1 MFANSKR
8 PTPPQA
14 PTTPTIHEVISD
26 PPSILSAGLTITGN
40 LATDGELQIDGAVEG
55 DIAAAKLTL
64 GERAKIKGEIT
75 VEILIVR
82 GEITGSV
89 HARQVQLAASARI
102 HGDICHETLAIEAGA
117 RVDGLLKHADYR
129 PAKGKGK
136 DKPGVAYETG
146 SKPPGIGATNP
157 KSDSPPF
164 IIPKL
169 NTVGA

>member
-1 MFANSKR
+1 M
-8 PTPPQA
+8 
-14 PTTPTIHEVISD
+14 PTIHEVISD

-40 LATDGELQIDGAVEG
+40 LATDGELQIDGSVEG
-55 DIAAAKLTL
+55 DIAASKLTL

-129 PAKGKGK
+129 PAKGKNK
-136 DKPGVAYETG
+136 DKPGSGFENAGRAQSVPAPSGKSET
-146 SKPPGIGATNP
+146 A
-157 KSDSPPF
+157 PF
-164 IIPKL
+164 LIPKL
-169 NTVGA
+169 SPAGA